1 VLGNKLCK
9 FGTGFFLAG
18 KAQNVAVL
26 VVQRGFAPL
35 LSVFPLH
42 AKACG
47 KKAPLL
53 SVFPLHAKACGKKAT
68 QLGGKKTSQMQRL
81 FSSAA

>member
-9 FGTGFFLAG
+9 FGTGFFSAG

-47 KKAPLL
+47 KKA
-53 SVFPLHAKACGKKAT
+53 T
-68 QLGGKKTSQMQRL
+68 QPGGKKTSQMQRL
-81 FSSAA
+81 FSITA